1 MLLNIISYIETFFV
15 EALPGA
21 LSGLSSIWFSELTS
35 MSPLMLGI
43 LLQVAIMSLL
53 IFLVRWL
60 RNTSFSTLFHFI
72 VEEIYKFFEE
82 ILEKS
87 GKPYIKNYVVTLFF
101 VILLSNISGWLLDWV
116 RMVFVDVERLSTII
130 TIPTTSFE
138 FNIGLAVVWI
148 VLMLYI
154 QFKHLKW
161 PKMFLE
167 YLPVRGKWIIDIP
180 RWNMHALVYYPA
192 WFIVKLFD
200 IWISLFVWI
209 LDIIGIFAKIISLSA
224 RLYGNMISWWILLT
238 MLVVWINSATS
249 GLIWSNFPVLAP
261 LILYVQWLL
270 VAVIQAFVFPL
281 LIAIFIK
288 LVMVDDEDE
297 SEIDAKIQA

>member
-1 MLLNIISYIETFFV
+1 MLLNIISYIEIFFV
-15 EALPGA
+15 QALPDA
-21 LSGLSSIWFSELTS
+21 LSKLSAIWFAELTS

-43 LLQVAIMSLL
+43 LLQVAIISLL
-53 IFLVRWL
+53 ILLVRGL
-60 RNTSFSTLFHFI
+60 RNTSFSTFFHFI
-72 VEEIYKFFEE
+72 VEEVYKFFEE

-87 GKPYIKNYVVTLFF
+87 WKPYIKNYVVTLFF
-101 VILLSNISGWLLDWV
+101 IILLSNLSSWLLDWI
-116 RMVFVDVERLSTII
+116 RMVFTDVDRLSTII

-138 FNIGLAVVWI
+138 FNIGLAVVWV

-154 QFKHLKW
+154 QYKHLKW

-167 YLPVRGKWIIDIP
+167 YLPVRGKGIISLP
-180 RWNMHALVYYPA
+180 RWNMHAVVYYPA
-192 WFIVKLFD
+192 WFVVKLFD
-200 IWISLFVWI
+200 IGISMFVWL
-209 LDIIGIFAKIISLSA
+209 LDIIGIFAKVISLSA

-238 MLVVWINSATS
+238 MLVVWINSAMS
-249 GLIWSNFPVLAP
+249 GLVWSNFPILAP

-288 LVMVDDEDE
+288 LVLAEDE
-297 SEIDAKIQA
+297 EEMALES

>member
-1 MLLNIISYIETFFV
+1 MLLNIINHIQILFV
-15 EALPGA
+15 DALPNA
-21 LSGLSSIWFSELTS
+21 FSSLSSIWFTELTS
-35 MSPLMLGI
+35 MTPLMLGI
-43 LLQVAIMSLL
+43 LLQVAIVLVL
-53 IFLVRWL
+53 IIAVRWL
-60 RNTSFSTLFHFI
+60 NKTKFSTLFEFI

-101 VILLSNISGWLLDWV
+101 IILLSNLSGWLLDWI

-138 FNIGLAVVWI
+138 FNIWLAVVWI
-148 VLMLYI
+148 ALMLYI

-180 RWNMHALVYYPA
+180 KWNMHAIVYYPL

-209 LDIIGIFAKIISLSA
+209 LDIIGIFAKVISLSA

-261 LILYVQWLL
+261 LILYIQWLL

-297 SEIDAKIQA
+297 EEMTTQS